1 MDKFIEKR
9 VLQEAN
15 HIIKTKDTIRKTAES
30 FNVSKSTIHN
40 DLKNKLKKIDQSL
53 ANEIS
58 LIFKNHDENKHITGG
73 EATKNKYK
81 KR

>member
-40 DLKNKLKKIDQSL
+40 DLKNKKKKIDQSL

-58 LIFKNHDENKHITGG
+58 LIFKNHDENKHIRGG

>member
-58 LIFKNHDENKHITGG
+58 LIFKNHDENKQIRGG

>member
-58 LIFKNHDENKHITGG
+58 LIFKNHDEI
-73 EATKNKYK
+73 
-81 KR
+81 

>member
-40 DLKNKLKKIDQSL
+40 DLKNKLKKIDQDL
-53 ANEIS
+53 AKEINK
-58 LIFKNHDENKHITGG
+58 IFKNHDETKHIRGG
-73 EATKNKYK
+73 EATKIKYK
-81 KR
+81 RG